1 MPTKVLE
8 VCRTP
13 NRQDHKRSSP
23 GLIIV
28 KTLKAHNKENI
39 ENYKR
44 ETLRHIK
51 RHAHQNSS

>member
-23 GLIIV
+23 GLIMV
-28 KTLKAHNKENI
+28 KTLKAHNEENTL
-39 ENYKR
+39 KTTR
-44 ETLRHIK
+44 EKYYII
-51 RHAHQNSS
+51 